1 MKKIL
6 FFLVLIVFAVCQPS
20 KEKIEEMKKRRK
32 EHDMQIAECILKSP
46 DASPEFKK
54 LIEEN
59 KDKDLMRAFHPRD
72 HKLEK
77 NDHDVMRNC
86 RREMLD
92 KRREEHRRQ
101 MDRDLERDKEHR
113 RHHERPDL

>member
-1 MKKIL
+1 MRKIL
-6 FFLVLIVFAVCQPS
+6 FFVLLLVLATCQPS

-32 EHDMQIAECILKSP
+32 EREMQLAECILRSP
-46 DASPEFKK
+46 DASEEFKK

-59 KDKDLMRAFHPRD
+59 KDKDLIRALYPRD

-101 MDRDLERDKEHR
+101 RDRDMERDKER
-113 RHHERPDL
+113 RKHHERPDL

>member
-6 FFLVLIVFAVCQPS
+6 FFLILIVFAVCQPS
-20 KEKIEEMKKRRK
+20 KEKIEEMRQKRK
-32 EHDMQIAECILKSP
+32 EHERQIAECILKSP

-59 KDKDLMRAFHPRD
+59 KDKDLIRALHPRD

-77 NDHDVMRNC
+77 SDHDVVRNC

-92 KRREEHRRQ
+92 KRREEHRR
-101 MDRDLERDKEHR
+101 ERDMERDRKHR
-113 RHHERPDL
+113 RHHDPPDL

>member
-1 MKKIL
+1 MKKFLI
-6 FFLVLIVFAVCQPS
+6 FLVLIVFAVCQPS

-59 KDKDLMRAFHPRD
+59 KDKDLMRAFHPRE

-92 KRREEHRRQ
+92 KRREEHRREREREREQ
-101 MDRDLERDKEHR
+101 RRDEHR
-113 RHHERPDL
+113 DNL

>member
-1 MKKIL
+1 MRKIL
-6 FFLVLIVFAVCQPS
+6 FFVLLLVLATCQPS

-32 EHDMQIAECILKSP
+32 EHDMQLAECILRSP
-46 DASPEFKK
+46 DASEEFKK

-59 KDKDLMRAFHPRD
+59 KDKDLIRALHPRD

-77 NDHDVMRNC
+77 KDHEVMRNC

-92 KRREEHRRQ
+92 KMREEHRR
-101 MDRDLERDKEHR
+101 EREREREQKRTEHG
-113 RHHERPDL
+113 DNL

>member
-1 MKKIL
+1 MRKIL
-6 FFLVLIVFAVCQPS
+6 FFVLLLVLATCQPS

-32 EHDMQIAECILKSP
+32 EHDMQLAECILRSP
-46 DASPEFKK
+46 DASEEFKK

-59 KDKDLMRAFHPRD
+59 KDKDLIRALHPRD

-77 NDHDVMRNC
+77 NDHEVMRNC

-92 KRREEHRRQ
+92 KMREEHRR
-101 MDRDLERDKEHR
+101 EREREREQRRAEHR
-113 RHHERPDL
+113 DNL

>member
-1 MKKIL
+1 MRKIL
-6 FFLVLIVFAVCQPS
+6 FFVMLIVLATCQPS

-32 EHDMQIAECILKSP
+32 EHDMQLAECILRSP
-46 DASPEFKK
+46 DASEEFKK

-59 KDKDLMRAFHPRD
+59 KDKDLIRALYPRD

-77 NDHDVMRNC
+77 NDHEVMRNC

-92 KRREEHRRQ
+92 KRREEHRR
-101 MDRDLERDKEHR
+101 EREREREQRRAEHR
-113 RHHERPDL
+113 DNL

>member
-6 FFLVLIVFAVCQPS
+6 FFLILIVFAVCQPS

-32 EHDMQIAECILKSP
+32 EHDKQMAECILNSP

-59 KDKDLMRAFHPRD
+59 KDGDLIRALHPRD

-92 KRREEHRRQ
+92 KRREEHRR
-101 MDRDLERDKEHR
+101 EREERLREHKR
-113 RHHERPDL
+113 SHDHPDL